1 MVARVISP
9 RLQGILSERR
19 ERIAADLA
27 EAGAMKTKADAA
39 GEAYET
45 AIAEARKRAGAIAQ
59 EARTALSTESDVRRK
74 ALEADL
80 AAKLA
85 SAEDT
90 IRAATASAMD
100 NVRGI
105 AVDAAGDIVE
115 LPDGVARR
123 MPRPSTPPTTASGPG
138 SPACSDP
145 PSSGSP
151 SPSSSSWRSLCAC
164 KTLLRGLDNR
174 SRRIQAELD
183 EAKRL
188 REEASRV
195 LADYTARPGPPTA
208 RRTPS
213 WRPRARRPSAWPRR
227 RTTA

>member
-1 MVARVISP
+1 MAQPIQTTTGTGQDVPHSGDQFPPFNTATYPGQLVWLALTFAFLYVMVARVISP

-59 EARTALSTESDVRRK
+59 EARTALSTEFDVRRK

-115 LPDGVARR
+115 LLTGRPPDA
-123 MPRPSTPPTTASGPG
+123 A
-138 SPACSDP
+138 AIHAAYD
-145 PSSGSP
+145 
-151 SPSSSSWRSLCAC
+151 
-164 KTLLRGLDNR
+164 
-174 SRRIQAELD
+174 
-183 EAKRL
+183 
-188 REEASRV
+188 RV
-195 LADYTARPGPPTA
+195 
-208 RRTPS
+208 
-213 WRPRARRPSAWPRR
+213 RA
-227 RTTA
+227 